1 MKYSVGNNAGG
12 RGGGGHSPKI
22 STDAVSAHMHGD
34 DQFGGGGGGGAGYQ
48 NGGDGGDGIVIIR
61 YQFQDSGRV

>member
-1 MKYSVGNNAGG
+1 
-12 RGGGGHSPKI
+12 
-22 STDAVSAHMHGD
+22 MHGD
-34 DQFGGGGGGGAGYQ
+34 DQFGGGGAGAAGYQ